1 MISRKQVFG
10 KILSLFLV
18 FCILSNIIPADAIA
32 DSSQTAANEI
42 YIMDATASNGT
53 LSSMGRTGFYKNC
66 FSYYLIRDFGKSS
79 PAGLKFHV
87 SKAVSGVL
95 FNGKKLNKN
104 GDGYQIDLADGK
116 NIITLYYSGK
126 SLKKYTIMDYKRLN
140 AGLPDAVTDYL
151 CVGSQYTNTKAYG
164 MYPEKSMW
172 GGDSWSTP
180 ISLGTF
186 GGYITYYYK
195 KAITNDAGHP
205 YGVDFIIYGNSNGGA
220 AFAEPGSV
228 KVSKDGVK
236 WYDLAGSE
244 YYEDTTVRNYTR
256 TYTQGASNTSEWK
269 DNKGNMGSLHYDLN
283 KNNAQALQKNYP
295 LAVKS
300 GVLKRNGNFH
310 VNGVLIGR
318 DHLNTAFGY
327 ADVRMSG
334 FCKNYG
340 QAGNPY
346 TEEESHGDGFDLS
359 WAVDENGRP
368 VSLDSVHY
376 IKVITANDVVQD
388 ITGEKSTEVNA
399 VVRTEKEKPV
409 GITGGLSKLTIDGKS
424 MLERKPVSITAGGR
438 VLYYETEL
446 SDTKDK
452 IAVEAAGEAGSIVY
466 INHDSYQ
473 GSGSAVLSKHTDGT
487 ADIRVIAQNEEKEPV
502 IYVIHGK
509 NSTGDAIGKTQ
520 DDTTS
525 DNVMDRKTDRASSG
539 QQEQNNTSTAT
550 EAENMLSSGKELTSE
565 TQEQKDTIKVSFT
578 LIGDSV
584 HGKNGTHTPVTWIKT
599 ETVEAPVGATIKY
612 VTDRELKKSGI
623 EFESTNGTYIS
634 RMKGPGEKKWL
645 GEFSNGINSGW
656 MYRVNGRIA
665 DTGYA
670 AKKLKNA
677 DKIIW
682 FYSDD
687 YTKEKNT
694 VKLQSLSIKE
704 KSEYKEALKKT
715 GTYIYKKVP
724 DPSIG
729 SVGGEWAVLGLT
741 RSGYRVKD
749 TYYKSYV
756 KNVIKKLKECKGN
769 LSSTKY
775 TEYSRLILALTAI
788 GQDVTDVGGYNLL
801 YKLADFNL
809 IKQQGI
815 NGPIYALLALDC
827 HQYQLQKRKNIP
839 VQTTRKRLIQNI
851 IKKQLKKG
859 GWAFTGAKADVDTTA
874 MAIQALAAYYN
885 SNASVKKAVNKAL
898 TILSER
904 QNSDAGFSSYGVDN
918 LESSAQVITALTSLG
933 INPASDQRFIKNHK
947 SIMDNLLTFYSAN
960 GGFKHVRKG
969 STDQMA
975 TEQGYYAL
983 TAYDRL
989 LAGRSSLYHMW
1000 DVKIKRKR

>member
-1 MISRKQVFG
+1 MISRKHVIRR
-10 KILSLFLV
+10 ILSLFLV
-18 FCILSNIIPADAIA
+18 LCILSNIIPAEAIA
-32 DSSQTAANEI
+32 NSSQIAANEI
-42 YIMDATASNGT
+42 YIKDVVASNGT
-53 LSSMGRTGFYKNC
+53 LSSLGRTGIYKNC
-66 FSYYLIRDFGKSS
+66 TSYYFIRDYGKSS
-79 PAGLKFHV
+79 SAGLKFHV
-87 SKAVSGVL
+87 SKAVSRML
-95 FNGKKLNKN
+95 FNGKKLKKN
-104 GDGYQIDLADGK
+104 GDCYQIDLADGK
-116 NIITLYYSGK
+116 NTIDLYHAGRR
-126 SLKKYTIMDYKRLN
+126 LKKYTIMVYKRLN
-140 AGLPDAVTDYL
+140 AGLPDSVTDYL

-205 YGVDFIIYGNSNGGA
+205 YGVDFIVYGNSNGGA

-244 YYEDTTVRNYTR
+244 YYENITDRNYAR

-269 DNKGNMGSLHYDLN
+269 DNKGKEGSLHYAFN
-283 KNNAQALQKNYP
+283 KYNAQALQKNYP

-300 GVLKRNGNFH
+300 GVMKKNGSFR

-334 FCKNYG
+334 TYKNYG

-346 TEEESHGDGFDLS
+346 TEEENHGDGFDLS

-368 VSLDSVHY
+368 VFLDAVHY

-409 GITGGLSKLTIDGKS
+409 GITGGLSKLTVDGKS
-424 MLERKPVSITAGGR
+424 MLDRKPVSMVAGGR

-446 SDTKDK
+446 SDTQDK
-452 IAVEAAGEAGSIVY
+452 IAVEAAGEAGSTVY
-466 INHDSYQ
+466 INRDNYQ
-473 GSGSAVLSKHTDGT
+473 GNGSAILSKNTDGT
-487 ADIRVIAQNEEKEPV
+487 ADIRVIAQNAEKEPV

-509 NSTGDAIGKTQ
+509 NSAGDAIGKTQ

-525 DNVMDRKTDRASSG
+525 EKVMDRKTDSASSC
-539 QQEQNNTSTAT
+539 Q
-550 EAENMLSSGKELTSE
+550 
-565 TQEQKDTIKVSFT
+565 QEQKDTIKVSFT
-578 LIGDSV
+578 LIGDSI

-599 ETVEAPVGATIKY
+599 ETVEAPVGATVKY
-612 VTDRELKKSGI
+612 VTDRELKKADI
-623 EFESTNGTYIS
+623 AFDSTGGTYIS
-634 RMKGPGEKKWL
+634 RMKGPKEKKWL

-656 MYRVNGRIA
+656 MYRVNGMIA

-682 FYSDD
+682 FYNDD

-694 VKLQSLSIKE
+694 VKLQSLSIKN
-704 KSEYKEALKKT
+704 KSDYKEDLKKT
-715 GTYIYKKVP
+715 GTYLYKKVP

-729 SVGGEWAVLGLT
+729 SVGGEWAVLGLA

-749 TYYKSYV
+749 TYYNSYV
-756 KNVIKKLKECKGN
+756 KNVKKTLKECKGN

-815 NGPIYALLALDC
+815 NGPIYALLAFDC
-827 HQYQLQKRKNIP
+827 HNYQLPKLEKVP
-839 VQTTRKRLIQNI
+839 VLTTRNRLIQYI
-851 IKKQLKKG
+851 LKKQLRKG

-885 SNASVKKAVNKAL
+885 SNSSVKKAVNKAL
-898 TILSER
+898 IILSER
-904 QNSDAGFSSYGVDN
+904 QNSEAGFTSYGVDN

-947 SIMDNLLTFYSAN
+947 SLMDNLLTFYSAN

-989 LAGRSSLYHMW
+989 LAGRASLYHMW
-1000 DVKIKRKR
+1000 DVKIKGKR